1 MRKIVQLD
9 EYEYSKL
16 ADLAKLNE
24 KEIEKHAIGLWKEK
38 GVAEITIKI
47 DIGRDYDDYCR
58 IDCSTSFFYK
68 DNKFYIPENV
78 RERFRKIVK
87 ENVMW
92 NVEERFGDLKGAIN
106 KFNQE
111 AKWIGYIKF
120 IFLMMAL
127 SGWAVAAVLFLMR

>member
-16 ADLAKLNE
+16 TYFAKFNE
-24 KEIEKHAIGLWKEK
+24 NEIEKRALDLWKEK

-47 DIGRDYDDYCR
+47 NTERDYNDYYR
-58 IDCSTSFFYK
+58 IDCSTNLFYK
-68 DNKFYIPENV
+68 DDRFYIPENV

-87 ENVMW
+87 EDVMR

-106 KFNQE
+106 KFKQE
-111 AKWIGYIKF
+111 TKWIGYIKF

-127 SGWAVAAVLFLMR
+127 SGWTVAAVLFLMR